1 MSWVVYKSTLRLDDL
16 LEGLIGLRKAVIL
29 MVVFIT
35 EERFTLKSEEM
46 VHGVRS
52 RRNCKPPAVSPSAG
66 TQAHATAQ
74 QRRAGVASQGS
85 SPWP

>member
-52 RRNCKPPAVSPSAG
+52 RRNCKPPGGVSQCRNAG
-66 TQAHATAQ
+66 ARHSSATA
-74 QRRAGVASQGS
+74 
-85 SPWP
+85 